1 MVEIV
6 ASRKNECNAFGSK
19 PAVDRM
25 PLSVG
30 RVESGNLESTA
41 RRPLE
46 EG

>member
-30 RVESGNLESTA
+30 WVESGNLESTA